1 MLSLIL
7 INWWLKLTFWSL
19 RDNLKCCFNL
29 NDYFNVK
36 NFLSSFMVFDI
47 EVSQFNSG
55 HGSTILV
62 DKPTRILLNFKS
74 GLPPA
79 LKNKLLSLFLV
90 WVFLVSTFPLFS
102 IILPGWFFIFRDIIS
117 NLRLMLM
124 LYYKL
129 CHAICVIIPGSLLGM
144 FRTDNPFWDCPVPP
158 RTDWDYLVPQHTYT

>member
-36 NFLSSFMVFDI
+36 NFRSAFMVFDI

-62 DKPTRILLNFKS
+62 DKPTRILLNFES

-102 IILPGWFFIFRDIIS
+102 IILPGWFFIFSDIIS

-129 CHAICVIIPGSLLGM
+129 CHAICVIIKFLDHYWGCFG
-144 FRTDNPFWDCPVPP
+144 RIIPFETALSHSILTHKHDRSV
-158 RTDWDYLVPQHTYT
+158 

>member
-1 MLSLIL
+1 MLLQFKWLFQCQKLSISIYGLRYRSFPVQLRPWVNSLI
-7 INWWLKLTFWSL
+7 NL
-19 RDNLKCCFNL
+19 REF
-29 NDYFNVK
+29 F
-36 NFLSSFMVFDI
+36 F
-47 EVSQFNSG
+47 E
-55 HGSTILV
+55 
-62 DKPTRILLNFKS
+62 S

-102 IILPGWFFIFRDIIS
+102 IILPGWFFIFSDIIS

-144 FRTDNPFWDCPVPP
+144 FRTDNPFWDGPVPP
-158 RTDWDYLVPQHTYT
+158 RTDWDCLVPQHTYT